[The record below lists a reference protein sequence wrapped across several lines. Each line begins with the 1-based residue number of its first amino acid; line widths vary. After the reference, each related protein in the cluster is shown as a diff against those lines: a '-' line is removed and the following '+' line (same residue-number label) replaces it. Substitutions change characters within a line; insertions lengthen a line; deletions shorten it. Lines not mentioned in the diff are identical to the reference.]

1 VDSETGDLDGDGP
14 ETVDHDL
21 EVTVVT
27 LRFDAR
33 AADDDSAERL
43 LGVLAKYVVLSRGQ
57 PGCRNIDLC
66 ASQTEAGRFLVI
78 EKWENPAA
86 QRQHFDSPEMVEM
99 AEACRGLVA
108 RRPAVDLLAGISAH
122 DLA

>member
-1 VDSETGDLDGDGP
+1 MDP
-14 ETVDHDL
+14 ETTGHDVEL
-21 EVTVVT
+21 TVVT
-27 LRFDAR
+27 LAFDAR
-33 AADDDSAERL
+33 AADHGSAERL
-43 LGVLAKYVVLSRGQ
+43 VAVLAKYVVLSRGQ

-66 ASQTEAGRFLVI
+66 ASQTEPGRFLVI
-78 EKWENPAA
+78 EKWETPAA

-108 RRPAVDLLAGISAH
+108 GRPAIDLLAGISAH